1 MALSGLAIYK
11 LLPKTNCKECGFP
24 TCLAFAMK
32 LAAKQAELAACPYV
46 SEEAKE
52 TLAAAAAPPIRLIT
66 ISSDGRKIEV
76 GNETV
81 MFRHEKTFY
90 HEPGLLVRVKDTQP
104 LEEFKEVV
112 TQAASYS
119 VVRVGMELG
128 VSGFAVENASG
139 DPALFAE
146 RVEALKAMAN
156 LPLVLISKDP
166 AALEAAVAK
175 LERDVPLLY
184 AADGDNWQ
192 AMAELAKKH
201 KLPLAV
207 RGEGGPSTIR
217 RGEPVEPSG
226 HRLTSLANL
235 VEQVKNAGVEDIVL
249 DLGAREPGD
258 TLVTL
263 TQLRRLALKKNFRL
277 LGYPIITFPGE
288 GAASEAEEV
297 VLAAQH
303 IAKYGGFV
311 VLDHFDPATMYS
323 LLTLRLNIYTDPQKP
338 IQMEPGIYEFG
349 EPTADSPLL
358 TTTNFSLT
366 YFSVAGEVEGS
377 GVPAWLLVCDAEGM
391 SVLTAWAAGNF
402 DAEVIVKMV
411 KQFNVADKIAHRKIV
426 IPGFVA
432 VISGELEDELSG
444 WEVLVGP
451 REAVDIPAYL
461 KLWS

>member
-1 MALSGLAIYK
+1 MPLSGLEIYK

-32 LAAKQAELAACPYV
+32 LAAKQAELAACPHV
-46 SEEAKE
+46 SEEAQAA
-52 TLAAAAAPPIRLIT
+52 LAAAATPPIRLIT

-104 LEEFKEVV
+104 LEEFEEVI
-112 TQAASYS
+112 TKAASYS
-119 VVRVGMELG
+119 VERVGMKLN
-128 VSGFAVENASG
+128 VSGFAVENVSG

-146 RVEALKAMAN
+146 RVEALRARAD
-156 LPLVLISKDP
+156 LPRVLISKDP
-166 AALEAAVAK
+166 AAMEAALAK
-175 LERDVPLLY
+175 LQGTVPLLY
-184 AADGDNWQ
+184 AADKDNWQ

-201 KLPLAV
+201 NLPLAV
-207 RGEGGPSTIR
+207 RGQND
-217 RGEPVEPSG
+217 
-226 HRLTSLANL
+226 LTALANL
-235 VEQVKNAGVEDIVL
+235 VEQVKQAGLEDIVL
-249 DLGAREPGD
+249 DPGARGPVD
-258 TLVTL
+258 TLISL

-303 IAKYGGFV
+303 IAKYGGFI
-311 VLDHFDPATMYS
+311 VLDRFDPATMYP

-366 YFSVAGEVEGS
+366 YFSVAGEVESS
-377 GVPAWLLVCDAEGM
+377 GKPCWLLVCDSEGM

-402 DAEVIVKMV
+402 DAEVIAKMV
-411 KQFNVADKIAHRKIV
+411 KQFNIEEKIAHRRIV
-426 IPGFVA
+426 IPGLVA

-451 REAVDIPAYL
+451 REAVDLPVYL
-461 KLWS
+461 KLWHT